1 MQLIRNELVPTLFG
15 LFMGDGNYN
24 VKMKSGTNPDGT
36 KWVECRIDNINANYG
51 LSKPGKS
58 DKVAFGRVF
67 FKDSNYK
74 NVTVQLLAY
83 RTPPT
88 K

>member
-1 MQLIRNELVPTLFG
+1 
-15 LFMGDGNYN
+15 MGDGNYN

-58 DKVAFGRVF
+58 DKVAFGRV
-67 FKDSNYK
+67 
-74 NVTVQLLAY
+74 
-83 RTPPT
+83 
-88 K
+88 